1 MNLIEVLLMWNVIR
15 RWETVQLKI
24 RQCTCSAEKL
34 KQCWQNKSSSF
45 FFLLNVCSILKKTQ
59 SGFTPVC
66 KRQGGCLTL
75 DDAARLL
82 SLIVMH
88 AEVLGEPANGFCCLM
103 GQSAKSCCL
112 LSTCGVHLSDCCG
125 TIQRKPQLENGI
137 ELSGWW
143 CYKCVLPQ
151 SVGTVLIMQ
160 LCPVSP

>member
-1 MNLIEVLLMWNVIR
+1 MWNVIR
-15 RWETVQLKI
+15 RWETVQRLKI
-24 RQCTCSAEKL
+24 RQCTCSAEKI

>member
-1 MNLIEVLLMWNVIR
+1 MWNVIR
-15 RWETVQLKI
+15 RWETVQRLKI

-88 AEVLGEPANGFCCLM
+88 AEVLGEPANGSCCLM

>member
-1 MNLIEVLLMWNVIR
+1 MKCDAQSIR
-15 RWETVQLKI
+15 GWETVQLKI

-45 FFLLNVCSILKKTQ
+45 FRFVRCM

-88 AEVLGEPANGFCCLM
+88 AEVLGEPANGSCCLM

-137 ELSGWW
+137 ELSG
-143 CYKCVLPQ
+143 
-151 SVGTVLIMQ
+151 
-160 LCPVSP
+160 